1 MSVHYV
7 SARLFPVRRCLGAV
21 FIHDG
26 LSYNMLM
33 EWLKSEKN
41 VPFLSRKLEKHPG
54 FVQESDPRTLPVTS
68 LVFAAKESVSE

>member
-21 FIHDG
+21 LIHDG

-33 EWLKSEKN
+33 EWLKSEKKR
-41 VPFLSRKLEKHPG
+41 PDFCPG
-54 FVQESDPRTLPVTS
+54 N
-68 LVFAAKESVSE
+68 

>member
-7 SARLFPVRRCLGAV
+7 ITKLLPVRRCLGAV
-21 FIHDG
+21 LIHDG

-41 VPFLSRKLEKHPG
+41 VPIFVPEIRKASRFCPG
-54 FVQESDPRTLPVTS
+54 I
-68 LVFAAKESVSE
+68 